1 MSFGKRLKDAIKYR
15 ATTQKDL
22 AKILDTT
29 PQSISQYVSGKRNP
43 KKDTVAKLATALN
56 LGYNYTN
63 SGEPYFCIPINRP
76 FISDSDTE
84 LKIGLDERFNYEQ
97 YQDAIEKSLEDIKM
111 PKFSSKISKSLGEK
125 IKELRVNKDLTI
137 DELSELSKVSQEVIS
152 CCESDGIVPS
162 LNNIFC
168 LAVSLD
174 VSSSELFKCAY
185 GHVPNWIC
193 EKNTSE
199 NEIELLLFPST
210 VEKINCNIEKLNKQG
225 QEKLYNYS
233 CDLLEIPKYRANSAP
248 DQDEASQNEVVSS
261 NQEEPDKNQ

>member
-1 MSFGKRLKDAIKYR
+1 MSFANRLKQARKRQDL
-15 ATTQKDL
+15 TQEQLSKR
-22 AKILDTT
+22 
-29 PQSISQYVSGKRNP
+29 SGLSTYTIQRYEYGKLKP
-43 KKDTVAKLATALN
+43 KKSTVAKLATALN

-76 FISDSDTE
+76 FIPDSDSE

-137 DELSELSKVSQEVIS
+137 DELSELSGVSQEVIS
-152 CCESDGIVPS
+152 CCENDGIVPS

-233 CDLLEIPKYRANSAP
+233 CDLLEISKYRADSAL
-248 DQDEASQNEVVSS
+248 DQDETTQDETVSPK
-261 NQEEPDKNQ
+261 QEETDKNQ